1 MADLIEN
8 VIFLGRM
15 FYGQDTPLIKCGQM
29 SEGDMPTK
37 KEFANNERQAIID
50 VDGGVPPFLCGENE
64 GKGYPIPLDEETFA
78 RDERTAI
85 VEFDGGGR
93 DDFIENVIRIFQGRY
108 AQAR

>member
-1 MADLIEN
+1 
-8 VIFLGRM
+8 
-15 FYGQDTPLIKCGQM
+15 
-29 SEGDMPTK
+29 MPTK
-37 KEFANNERQAIID
+37 KEFAKDERQAIID
-50 VDGGVPPFLCGENE
+50 VDGTVSFLYGENE

-93 DDFIENVIRIFQGRY
+93 DNLIQNVLRIFQGRY